1 MVRWQIT
8 TRAVAESEGE
18 SLLLFLSVQPVKPA
32 TLLPPPNGLS
42 PHRHMP
48 VTKLPQPSSPT
59 LLHLYGIRSLPRPHA
74 RSQVPSS
81 CPHLPPPFSSS
92 MLHKIYK
99 FFKKPNIKKIRGLKY
114 N

>member
-48 VTKLPQPSSPT
+48 VTKLPQPSSHT

-81 CPHLPPPFSSS
+81 CPHLPPPFFLLPSPPPCF
-92 MLHKIYK
+92 IK
-99 FFKKPNIKKIRGLKY
+99 FTNF
-114 N
+114 

>member
-74 RSQVPSS
+74 RSPSS

-99 FFKKPNIKKIRGLKY
+99 FFKKTEY
-114 N
+114 